1 MTFIGKIWTKL
12 RNSVMDPPIT
22 PEILRQ
28 RYSEMTDEQLTTIKE
43 KELTP
48 MAAEAYRAELAAR
61 KQKHS

>member
-1 MTFIGKIWTKL
+1 MTIFKKLWTSL

-28 RYSEMTDEQLTTIKE
+28 RYSAMNDVQLNTINE

-48 MAAEAYRAELAAR
+48 MAAEAYKAELTSR
-61 KQKHS
+61 KHKP